1 MHATHR
7 DLEANENDGLKSR
20 KVDEY
25 AYTHTNLVQYYGFN
39 VQRQKERFTH

>member
-7 DLEANENDGLKSR
+7 DLEASENDELRSR

-25 AYTHTNLVQYYGFN
+25 AHTHEFSAVLWIQNTETE
-39 VQRQKERFTH
+39 ERFTD